1 MENEKDWIS
10 VDERMPEKNVPVLVL
25 SGGHLYIAEW
35 YTWHI
40 GSVAIDSWSM
50 PQYVA
55 DPSHWMPLP
64 NPPTS
69 EEETNDNV

>member
-1 MENEKDWIS
+1 MASEKDWIS